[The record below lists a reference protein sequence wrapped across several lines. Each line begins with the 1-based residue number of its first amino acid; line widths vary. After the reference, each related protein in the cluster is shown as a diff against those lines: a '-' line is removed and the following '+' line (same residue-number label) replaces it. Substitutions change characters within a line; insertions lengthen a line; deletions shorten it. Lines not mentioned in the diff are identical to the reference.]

1 MIDMPNVLDNHLDEF
16 KAKCDWALRVYF
28 DAVSLYNENKVD
40 GFSADMKEMII
51 ENVILNVWSS
61 WERFLEEIFIA
72 YMQGSKSDNG
82 DAVVTYATPVDDEHA
97 YRLIKNLLNYPDW
110 TEVDKILI
118 NAENFFE
125 DGGSFKLLKTL
136 KGDINAF
143 KTIRNAI
150 AHTSKKARKDF
161 ENLVRGKVGHLPE
174 NITPAIFVSEHRAGK
189 RKTDPTYFQYYVE
202 FLRDSAIMLVEYK
215 TDAGI

>member
-1 MIDMPNVLDNHLDEF
+1 M
-16 KAKCDWALRVYF
+16 
-28 DAVSLYNENKVD
+28 
-40 GFSADMKEMII
+40 
-51 ENVILNVWSS
+51 
-61 WERFLEEIFIA
+61 
-72 YMQGSKSDNG
+72 
-82 DAVVTYATPVDDEHA
+82 
-97 YRLIKNLLNYPDW
+97 LNYPDW

-215 TDAGI
+215 ADAGV